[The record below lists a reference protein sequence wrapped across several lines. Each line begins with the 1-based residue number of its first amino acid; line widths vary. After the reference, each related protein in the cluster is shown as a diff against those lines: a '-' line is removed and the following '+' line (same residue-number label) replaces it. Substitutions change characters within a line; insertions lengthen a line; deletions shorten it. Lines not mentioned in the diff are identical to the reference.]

1 VLKLSINR
9 VRQPKQYSLEFAA
22 EGEQELITSAMSSHL
37 VRVVKLMSHVVQ
49 VDTVEEYADDE

>member
-1 VLKLSINR
+1 MLKLSINR

-22 EGEQELITSAMSSHL
+22 EDEQELITSAMSSHL
-37 VRVVKLMSHVVQ
+37 VIVKLMSHVVQ